1 MIAAFDP
8 RSALKRWIPWP
19 WLDAAGMAFV
29 AGVYLPLSRGWAA
42 ACAAG
47 EDVDR
52 FRSEAGADVRGPTL
66 PATLAQTAGL
76 ARRYREATGRWERL
90 FFAEDAPPES
100 RLAAAERRRNRAATR
115 FMLSRTGF
123 ALWVRQLPP
132 VRWEIA
138 RPGTVEARHGDY
150 RNEPAQA
157 YAPPEQPTVQTSHTY
172 TSRGQRR
179 YWIRFP
185 SPQLGDRVW
194 ARVIEPVDGPAPTS
208 IVHLHGIAME
218 PDLWPPARNA
228 FVSLVKHGVRVIRP
242 EGPWHGRRMLK
253 GWYGG
258 EPVLGRGPDGLLT
271 FLRAW
276 VKEVAVLIAWARATG
291 SGRVAVSGASLGALT
306 AQLVAGLS
314 SGWPG
319 GCRPDAAMLVAT
331 SGRPMEIVSDGSLAR
346 AIGLP
351 TALEQAGWTPARLAP
366 WLSLVNP
373 GDRPAVDPARVVMVL
388 GEADDLTPYQGG
400 LALAERWCVPSDNL
414 FVRPQGHFSVS
425 LSMLNDAAPTRRLL
439 NVMQD

>member
-1 MIAAFDP
+1 MIAGFDP
-8 RSALKRWIPWP
+8 RTALTRWIPWP
-19 WLDAAGMAFV
+19 WLDAAGVAFV
-29 AGVYLPLSRGWAA
+29 SGAYLPLSRGWAA

-47 EDVDR
+47 GDVER
-52 FRSEAGADVRGPTL
+52 FRREAGADLRGPTL
-66 PATLAQTAGL
+66 PPTLAQTASL
-76 ARRYREATGRWERL
+76 ARRYREATGQWESL
-90 FFAEDAPPES
+90 FFADQPPPES

-138 RPGTVEARHGDY
+138 TPGAVEARHGGNRGD
-150 RNEPAQA
+150 PAAA
-157 YAPPEQPTVQTSHTY
+157 YAPSDPPAVRASHSY
-172 TSRGQRR
+172 AGRRQRR
-179 YWIRFP
+179 LWLRFP
-185 SPQLGDRVW
+185 SPVLGDRAW
-194 ARVIEPVDGPAPTS
+194 ARVIEPVDRPAVMT
-208 IVHLHGIAME
+208 IIHLHGIAME

-228 FVSLVKHGVRVIRP
+228 FLSLVNHGVRVVRP

-276 VKEVAVLIAWARATG
+276 VREVAVLIAWARATG
-291 SGRVAVSGASLGALT
+291 SERVAVSGASLGALT
-306 AQLVAGLS
+306 AQLVAGIS
-314 SGWPG
+314 AGWPPPF
-319 GCRPDAAMLVAT
+319 RPDAVMLVAT

-346 AIGLP
+346 GIGLP
-351 TALEQAGWTPARLAP
+351 AALAEAGWTTRQLSRWLA
-366 WLSLVNP
+366 LVDP
-373 GDRPAVDPARVVMVL
+373 GPHPAVDPARVIMVL
-388 GEADDLTPYQGG
+388 GEADDLTPFQGG
-400 LALAERWCVPSDNL
+400 LDLAERWQLPADNV

-439 NVMQD
+439 AVMQG